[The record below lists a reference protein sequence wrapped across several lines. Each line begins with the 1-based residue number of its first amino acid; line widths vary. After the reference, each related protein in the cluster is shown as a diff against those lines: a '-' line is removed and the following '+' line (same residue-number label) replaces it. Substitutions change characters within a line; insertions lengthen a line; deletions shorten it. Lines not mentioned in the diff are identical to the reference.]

1 MIVSISVVV
10 MVTIVTILPTA
21 AKLSLIKETQTA
33 RTVHFQYVLLVI
45 VQMAFGCSFHQFY
58 I

>member
-1 MIVSISVVV
+1 MAVSISVVV

-21 AKLSLIKETQTA
+21 AKLSLTKEAQHA
-33 RTVHFQYVLLVI
+33 RTDNFQYVLLVN
-45 VQMAFGCSFHQFY
+45 VQVAFGCSFHQFS